1 MTSWAP
7 NIACNVDHCW
17 VPKHFNSQIQG
28 GIGFAPW
35 WDKLMSKWSGWFA
48 PKIWRISLSKYESGS
63 RPPPPNCLKTNE
75 PKLFYYHSKYFPYHT
90 PSFHQQKKR
99 IIFLWSLW
107 GEFHP
112 TPDAPYLLW
121 IHMEG
126 GAKKQSCQQVLRL
139 PSPQRSGA
147 PGYKKDSLFVVGDD
161 GFFWVECRL
170 PCLEGRN
177 MLEKQKT
184 TDFIQMLLIKIR
196 VKMID
201 CLPLSEGNVNFCT
214 IILGHRHIGSNLSS
228 PFSSNHHGNH
238 EEIQFPRAKSP
249 LPKPFKDGH
258 HYVDDYWRR
267 SQEVHME
274 VSSEPRHIKP
284 MVLSTYSSKSIHIPI
299 CIWKYFFSLYMSKG
313 VVCSGTGLYHF
324 LSFFRSFF
332 LLDF

>member
-1 MTSWAP
+1 M
-7 NIACNVDHCW
+7 
-17 VPKHFNSQIQG
+17 
-28 GIGFAPW
+28 
-35 WDKLMSKWSGWFA
+35 M
-48 PKIWRISLSKYESGS
+48 
-63 RPPPPNCLKTNE
+63 
-75 PKLFYYHSKYFPYHT
+75 
-90 PSFHQQKKR
+90 
-99 IIFLWSLW
+99 
-107 GEFHP
+107 
-112 TPDAPYLLW
+112 
-121 IHMEG
+121 
-126 GAKKQSCQQVLRL
+126 
-139 PSPQRSGA
+139 
-147 PGYKKDSLFVVGDD
+147 
-161 GFFWVECRL
+161 GFFGVECRGSL
-170 PCLEGRN
+170 LGGKKHVGKTN
-177 MLEKQKT
+177 TLT

-228 PFSSNHHGNH
+228 PSSSNHHGNH

-299 CIWKYFFSLYMSKG
+299 CIWNYFFSLYMSKG

-324 LSFFRSFF
+324 LSFFLSCRFLRYSPAEEKEANFVNDMFQFSDTRKKNWKKVEFPMEEMSCIWDALLTDHCGSRSHWVTSPATCNACFSF
-332 LLDF
+332 QHMLCKHLDSTAQLCQAWSNNVKMVRLESDIEWNSKRQPDAGRVGPKVCCLQNVRIYINL